1 MTNSGEFPSLIR
13 GAHLPDGSAVDVTI
27 SGGTVTSVLPSGT
40 ARVPSDASAILD
52 LDGHLLLS
60 ATAEPHAHLDKAGSW
75 DAIRPPMG
83 DLRAAIVSW
92 RDYADAMTEQDIVTR
107 ARAQVLRNVRNGTT
121 AIRSHVDLLR
131 GDDPLRGIRAINT
144 VRDELHDLVDIE
156 IISLV
161 PADIPTSVVEASLD
175 AGADGIGAAAHL
187 APEPFVELDRILAIA
202 ERNDC
207 VLDMHTDES
216 LDEVVTLG
224 RLAERTRAWSRNV
237 TAGHCVRLGTVSVE
251 ERDGLIEA
259 VVASGIGV
267 IANPITNL
275 YLQGW
280 EHEVATPRGL
290 TAVRAL
296 VDAGA
301 RFAAGADNVRDPFNP
316 MGRSDGLETAM
327 LLVVAG
333 HLTAEEAFHAV
344 SGGAREV
351 MGLASSGPTA
361 GAAADLLAVRASHLT
376 HAIAEASADRVVLHG
391 GRVVARTQSHS
402 EFPTLDTASV
412 RTR

>member
-1 MTNSGEFPSLIR
+1 MTTNGERPTLIQ
-13 GAHLPDGSAVDVTI
+13 GAHLPDGSSVDVTI
-27 SGGTVTSVLPSGT
+27 DAGVVASVLPAGT
-40 ARVPSDASAILD
+40 APVPTDAANVLN

-60 ATAEPHAHLDKAGSW
+60 AAAEPHAHLDKAGSW

-92 RDYADAMTEQDIVTR
+92 RDYADTMSEDDIVSR
-107 ARAQVLRNVRNGTT
+107 ARAQVLRNIRQGTT

-131 GDDPLRGIRAINT
+131 GEDPLRGIRAINT
-144 VRDELHDLVDIE
+144 VRDELRGMVEIE
-156 IISLV
+156 IISLI
-161 PADIPTSVVEASLD
+161 PADIPTAVVEASLD

-187 APEPFVELDRILAIA
+187 APEPFAELDRMLSIA
-202 ERNDC
+202 ERNNC

-224 RLAERTRAWSRNV
+224 VLAERTREWTRNV
-237 TAGHCVRLGTVSVE
+237 TAGHCVRLGTVDIAL
-251 ERDGLIEA
+251 RDGLIES
-259 VVASGIGV
+259 VVASGVGV

-280 EHEVATPRGL
+280 GHEVATPRGL

-296 VDAGA
+296 IDAGA

-316 MGRSDGLETAM
+316 MGRSDALETAM

-344 SGGAREV
+344 SDGAREV
-351 MGLASSGPTA
+351 MGLAQAGPVP
-361 GAAADLLAVRASHLT
+361 GAPADFLAIRATHLT
-376 HAIAEASADRVVLHG
+376 QAIAEASADRVVLHR
-391 GRVVARTQSHS
+391 GRVVARTTSHS
-402 EFPTLDTASV
+402 
-412 RTR
+412 